1 MKTQSPA
8 HRMIQLRRKTEKIV
22 IPKMSWDLSN
32 KENNN
37 NITNLY
43 DTSKSKNSSSKK
55 ISVDKKSGIRK
66 NLSMT
71 QNTLKCTLKKM
82 NRNENLQKEKK

>member
-1 MKTQSPA
+1 
-8 HRMIQLRRKTEKIV
+8 MIQLRRKTEKIV

-71 QNTLKCTLKKM
+71 QNTLKCTLKKVS
-82 NRNENLQKEKK
+82 RNENLQKEKK